1 MEFQAN
7 ILHGEAGEALAQ
19 LVRDIT
25 KILRSQG
32 LLQFIKLISKGLA
45 VIIKNIR
52 LIITLFGIK
61 VIFNT
66 IRALKALHW
75 AILDIATSTGV
86 ASAATEA
93 LAMSYAMM
101 TSGQVLAGIKLLSK
115 SLWAMCLPL
124 LKLSTVLAGV
134 VSWFLILQDLWL
146 TFTDKDADTMTRR
159 FMDAQ
164 KTKQNLA
171 INTIKP
177 LTSEEKDTAVKS
189 LRAQGKQ
196 PFFKQNKEG
205 LWELQEIKDDFIP
218 NTTISAPSGG
228 LFNSNSSSTNGQ
240 TNNLTINITAPN
252 SQPEV
257 IAANIEDVLQKFFT
271 KYEMGYA

>member
-1 MEFQAN
+1 
-7 ILHGEAGEALAQ
+7 
-19 LVRDIT
+19 
-25 KILRSQG
+25 
-32 LLQFIKLISKGLA
+32 
-45 VIIKNIR
+45 
-52 LIITLFGIK
+52 
-61 VIFNT
+61 
-66 IRALKALHW
+66 
-75 AILDIATSTGV
+75 
-86 ASAATEA
+86 
-93 LAMSYAMM
+93 
-101 TSGQVLAGIKLLSK
+101 
-115 SLWAMCLPL
+115 MCLPL